1 LQARFSNITSGGKW
15 PDRSSKSFDFPLLV
29 TLGLIVLIGLA
40 VVYSATFDDPG
51 RQWLKQTTY
60 VAMGVLALCGI
71 YLVPPKFF
79 YAMAYP
85 FYFLSLF
92 PLLYIIIFKANS
104 VERWIALPGHFNLQ
118 PSELTKV
125 ALLLAMARLL
135 SFQPISLSAPKT
147 LVAPFLLFLFPFILV
162 LNQPNLSTAISFVA
176 MTTVMA
182 YWSGLTLREI
192 FLLASPI
199 LSVVLT
205 FHQLAWAC
213 MFVVLIG
220 IILVS
225 RINLK
230 VTAFLLLLNIAA
242 GYGAIFVWNKVLY
255 EHQRGRIMTFIDP
268 QRDPLGAGYQVLQ
281 SKVAIGSGKLMGKGY
296 LNGTQTNLSFLPEEH
311 TDFIFSVLGEQ
322 FGFLGCAF
330 MVVLYMFL
338 IHRILRTSVDMRN
351 RFVSLVAVGTAGIL
365 SFHIIVNI
373 SMTIGL
379 MPVTGLPL
387 PFMSYGGSFMISCLL
402 MIGIL
407 VNFRAHGQN
416 L

>member
-1 LQARFSNITSGGKW
+1 M
-15 PDRSSKSFDFPLLV
+15 LV
-29 TLGLIVLIGLA
+29 TLGLIIMIGLS
-40 VVYSATFDDPG
+40 VVYSATWDEPG
-51 RQWLKQTTY
+51 KHWLKQAMY
-60 VAMGVLALCGI
+60 VVMGVIAMGAI
-71 YLVPPKFF
+71 YLIPPKIF

-85 FYFLSLF
+85 AWVASLF

-104 VERWIALPGHFNLQ
+104 VERWIALPGGFNLQ

-135 SFQPISLSAPKT
+135 SFQPITLKRPKT
-147 LVAPFLLFLFPFILV
+147 VIAPFMLFIFPFILV
-162 LNQPNLSTAISFVA
+162 LNQPNLSTALSFVA

-182 YWSGLTLREI
+182 YWSGLTFREI
-192 FLLASPI
+192 FLLASPV
-199 LSVVLT
+199 LSVALT
-205 FHQLAWAC
+205 FHQLAWAL
-213 MFVVLIG
+213 MFIVLIA
-220 IILVS
+220 IIVVS

-230 VTAFLLLLNIAA
+230 VAALLLLVNIIA

-255 EHQRGRIMTFIDP
+255 EHQRGRIMTFMDP

-281 SKVAIGSGKLMGKGY
+281 SKVAIGSGGLLGKGF

-322 FGFLGCAF
+322 FGFLGC
-330 MVVLYMFL
+330 VGVLTLYLFL
-338 IHRILRTSVDMRN
+338 LHRILRVGSDVRN
-351 RFVSLVAVGTAGIL
+351 RFVSLVAVGVAGIL
-365 SFHIIVNI
+365 GFHIIVNV

-387 PFMSYGGSFMISCLL
+387 PFMSYGGSFLISCLL
-402 MIGIL
+402 MIGLL
-407 VNFRAHGQN
+407 VNLRAHGHN